1 MNLNIMEAARVGA
14 VALQDEPPGAP
25 KGKVATIKQ
34 VLYRKPRDI
43 FSVAPLATVFDAL
56 KLLAA
61 RNVGALLVMDG
72 DRLVGLFSERDYARK
87 IVLHGKTSRE
97 TPVREVMVERVPCV
111 RPNQSVEEAM
121 AIMTQFRTRHLP
133 VVEDGKVVGIVSIG
147 DLVKEHVSEQDFVID
162 QLEKYINR

>member
-1 MNLNIMEAARVGA
+1 M
-14 VALQDEPPGAP
+14 AL
-25 KGKVATIKQ
+25 VNQ
-34 VLYRKPRDI
+34 VLTRKPREI
-43 FSVAPLATVFDAL
+43 FSVAPLATVYDAL
-56 KLLAA
+56 KLMAA

-72 DRLVGLFSERDYARK
+72 DRLLGLFSERDYARK

-111 RPNQSVEEAM
+111 RPNQSLEEAM
-121 AIMTQFRTRHLP
+121 AIMTEFRTRHLP

-147 DLVKEHVSEQDFVID
+147 DVVKEHISEQHFVIH

>member
-1 MNLNIMEAARVGA
+1 MGA
-14 VALQDEPPGAP
+14 VRARTTHRPADT
-25 KGKVATIKQ
+25 KVATIKQ
-34 VLYRKPRDI
+34 VLNGKPREI

-56 KLLAA
+56 KLMAA
-61 RNVGALLVMDG
+61 TNVGALLVMDG

-111 RPNQSVEEAM
+111 RPDQSVEEAM
-121 AIMTQFRTRHLP
+121 AIVTELRTRHLP

-147 DLVKEHVSEQDFVID
+147 DLVKEHISEQGFVID
-162 QLEKYINR
+162 QLERYINR